1 MYIAFI
7 YKLWYNKDEGGGSMG
22 SKYTDAQKRATQKY
36 LADKTDNIQLRAPKG
51 TRDRWRAAAE
61 AEGVSLTRFIMDAVE
76 AAVDATNTKQNPPG

>member
-1 MYIAFI
+1 
-7 YKLWYNKDEGGGSMG
+7 MG

-61 AEGVSLTRFIMDAVE
+61 VEGVSLTRFIMDAVE

>member
-1 MYIAFI
+1 
-7 YKLWYNKDEGGGSMG
+7 MG

-76 AAVDATNTKQNPPG
+76 AAVDATNAKQNPPG